1 MKRTTPN
8 PVQPSNILLQQFPPP
23 IEEDTV
29 GAIAG
34 SLATYSYAT
43 MAALGVVWFFTAF
56 RAGVWAFLFRS
67 TLLGVIAVGIYAAN
81 GIVGRK
87 IEKELDRVR
96 LNMLKQRAD
105 KVGGSPH

>member
-1 MKRTTPN
+1 M
-8 PVQPSNILLQQFPPP
+8 LLQQFPPP

-29 GAIAG
+29 GAIAS

-43 MAALGVVWFFTAF
+43 CAALALVWFFVAF
-56 RAGVWAFLFRS
+56 RAGIVAFLFRS
-67 TLLGVIAVGIYAAN
+67 TLIGTIMFGVYAAN

-96 LNMLKQRAD
+96 LNLLKQRAD
-105 KVGGSPH
+105 KVRIPPVTSPRYRLTRG